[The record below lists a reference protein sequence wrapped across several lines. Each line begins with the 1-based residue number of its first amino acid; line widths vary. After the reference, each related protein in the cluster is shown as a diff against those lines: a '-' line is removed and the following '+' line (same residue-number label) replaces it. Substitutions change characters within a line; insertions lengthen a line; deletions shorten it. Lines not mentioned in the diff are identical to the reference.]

1 MSNVVDLF
9 KKVHVEDNVLKYMLS
24 FLDWAE
30 KEGVDINTQ
39 NFKYDAAIIRITIQS
54 MLLKD

>member
-9 KKVHVEDNVLKYMLS
+9 SKVHVEDKVLKYMLS

-30 KEGVDINTQ
+30 NQGIDITTQ